1 MASALKKMRE
11 WDDKFERFFQIGRRE
26 DGKFYLQL
34 SDSWKYRTFALEMFG
49 KTAYWILTFPT
60 AKHKKWMSIA
70 FVIAATLWL
79 QRKAMAAHR
88 RAVNRRKAKD
98 ERKRVGDAK
107 LALANKLATADKDVL
122 EKREDI
128 LKLSLSELSGA
139 LKSGHYSPVEVLHA
153 YQAKAMDCTSQVNCV
168 IEPVNEAEEWAKQL
182 EKDEERRGLLYG
194 IPVSIKEN
202 INIKGYTSTLGLS
215 KNIGK
220 PANNDSALVQALKQ
234 QGAVPFVR
242 TNVPQ
247 LLLSFV
253 CSNPIYGETVNP
265 VNPDKVPG
273 GSSGGEAALVKMNGT
288 PLGFGTDILG
298 SARIPAHMS
307 GVCGFKPT
315 QLSGCPGLFSKDID
329 SIALGMRALLVPEM
343 FKYDKTAVPIPFRE
357 QIYNGDK
364 KLRIGYYDTD
374 KLILPTTPCRRAVAI
389 AKNALEKAGHTL
401 IPFDPPSPST
411 TSYVNH
417 PTFSVT
423 LKGSF
428 ADDCQTLKTFL
439 KDEDVDPHVAVQLQA
454 FFLPGFLKNLL
465 SFLIRWWAYINE
477 YLKAWN
483 ESELD
488 VLICPAFAIPAC
500 TSQQSG
506 RLAMAASYSS
516 LFNMLDFPAGCVP
529 VTTVT
534 EADEEDMKTYPTND
548 IFDWLIKKVFWI

>member
-364 KLRIGYYDTD
+364 KLRI
-374 KLILPTTPCRRAVAI
+374 
-389 AKNALEKAGHTL
+389 
-401 IPFDPPSPST
+401 
-411 TSYVNH
+411 
-417 PTFSVT
+417 
-423 LKGSF
+423 
-428 ADDCQTLKTFL
+428 
-439 KDEDVDPHVAVQLQA
+439 DEDVDPHVAVQLQA